1 MSNGNEVMN
10 ILIRSMEVFSNIEQ
24 ALLWDEIVLGKHF
37 HWQKIELN

>member
-24 ALLWDEIVLGKHF
+24 ALL
-37 HWQKIELN
+37 